1 MKMIKYVQDIDAKN
15 ADIERVLKSKSSHD
29 TLYNNLKEM
38 KHEYESK
45 IRSLTLDVKT
55 LQSDN
60 KRLQSELAQSKKN
73 EMRSH
78 YESIPRSS
86 FSRAASQSVSLG
98 RNESASK
105 SMFNRTESKSIF
117 GRISFFNRKT
127 KQDASMNNNVAH
139 NVRPVNNTQNPTTST
154 TSTVPSSTTKNVS
167 VNPNTTQTLSNPIS
181 PESNRLSD
189 PFLDDDARS
198 RQLNDALQA
207 FSSHDTVSAELRNAA
222 GTDEFVDEDGNPI
235 N

>member
-1 MKMIKYVQDIDAKN
+1 MIKYVQDIDAKN

-45 IRSLTLDVKT
+45 IRSLTLDIKT

-86 FSRAASQSVSLG
+86 YSRAASQSVSLG

-117 GRISFFNRKT
+117 GRMSFFNRKP
-127 KQDASMNNNVAH
+127 KQDTSMNNT
-139 NVRPVNNTQNPTTST
+139 TQTPES
-154 TSTVPSSTTKNVS
+154 PSTTKDVS
-167 VNPNTTQTLSNPIS
+167 VNPDTTQASSNPIS

-198 RQLNDALQA
+198 RQLNDAFQA
-207 FSSHDTVSAELRNAA
+207 LSSHDTVSAELRNAA

>member
-1 MKMIKYVQDIDAKN
+1 MIKYVQDIDAKN

-45 IRSLTLDVKT
+45 IRSLTLDIKT

-60 KRLQSELAQSKKN
+60 KRLQSELVQSKKN

-86 FSRAASQSVSLG
+86 FSRVPSPSILLG
-98 RNESASK
+98 CDESASK

-117 GRISFFNRKT
+117 GRISFFSRKP
-127 KQDASMNNNVAH
+127 KQDTSMNNT
-139 NVRPVNNTQNPTTST
+139 TQTPES
-154 TSTVPSSTTKNVS
+154 PSTTKNVS
-167 VNPNTTQTLSNPIS
+167 VLPNATQASSNPIS

-198 RQLNDALQA
+198 RQLNDAFQA
-207 FSSHDTVSAELRNAA
+207 LSSHDTVSAELRNAA

>member
-45 IRSLTLDVKT
+45 IRSLTLDIKT

-105 SMFNRTESKSIF
+105 SMLNRTESKSIF

-139 NVRPVNNTQNPTTST
+139 NVRPVNTTQTPES
-154 TSTVPSSTTKNVS
+154 PSTTKNVS
-167 VNPNTTQTLSNPIS
+167 VNPNTTQTSSNPIS

-198 RQLNDALQA
+198 RQLNDAFQA
-207 FSSHDTVSAELRNAA
+207 LSSHDTVSAELRNAA